1 MSRTFSLFILVLG
14 FSLAAFAG
22 VELYSFRAFPVV
34 DHCQIEWTTGV
45 ETNVRRFVIERS
57 SDGTAYFSIGQVQ
70 ARGSYS
76 EYQFTDSS
84 PLDADMERTFYY
96 RLKIVDNDGT
106 SRYSP
111 ISEVLLSFSPVQHT
125 WGSIKAMFR

>member
-1 MSRTFSLFILVLG
+1 MSRIFGLSLLVLG
-14 FSLAAFAG
+14 FTLAAFAG

-34 DHCQIEWTTGV
+34 DHCQLEWTTGV
-45 ETNVRRFVIERS
+45 ETNLRMFVIERS
-57 SDGTAYFSIGQVQ
+57 SDATTYFAIGQITP
-70 ARGSYS
+70 RGSYS

-106 SRYSP
+106 VRYSP